1 MTPPAPADS
10 SSRRERKKLALRG
23 RILDAAGELF
33 AERGFAATKVADICE
48 RADVAQKTFFNH
60 FATKHD
66 VLREVAEGAL
76 DQLLVAVEAVRKQER
91 TTATRLA
98 RFFAHVADE
107 MAQGGAMQR
116 ELVTELV
123 HTVHG
128 MPEKSEHARRL
139 HAAFGEIVREGLAA
153 GELTRRHA
161 PETLTQMILGAYY
174 VLIFDFAN
182 LDDHPI
188 REHADAAARFL
199 ADALATE
206 AKPSGDEPSS
216 SADRES

>member
-1 MTPPAPADS
+1 MSKPPSTDG
-10 SSRRERKKLALRG
+10 SRRERKKLALRG
-23 RILDAAGELF
+23 QILEAAAALF
-33 AERGFAATKVADICE
+33 GERGFAETKVADICE

-66 VLREVAEGAL
+66 VLREIARGAL
-76 DQLLVAVEAVRKQER
+76 DELLVEVEHARKQEH
-91 TTATRLA
+91 TTRARLA
-98 RFFAHVADE
+98 RFFAHVAE
-107 MAQGGAMQR
+107 RMEQGGAMQR

-139 HAAFGEIVREGLAA
+139 HAAFGEVVREGLAA

-161 PETLTQMILGAYY
+161 PETLTQIILGAYY

-182 LDDHPI
+182 LDDHATGA
-188 REHADAAARFL
+188 HADAAARFL
-199 ADALATE
+199 ADALAARPE
-206 AKPSGDEPSS
+206 E
-216 SADRES
+216 

>member
-1 MTPPAPADS
+1 MTPTTNAG
-10 SSRRERKKLALRG
+10 RRERKKRALRG
-23 RILDAAGELF
+23 SILEAAAELF
-33 AERGFAATKVADICE
+33 AERGFAETNVSDICE

-60 FATKHD
+60 FATKQD
-66 VLREVAEGAL
+66 VLREVAAGGL
-76 DQLLVAVEAVRKQER
+76 DQLLVAVETARKGER
-91 TTATRLA
+91 TTAARLA

-107 MAQGGAMQR
+107 MARGGAMQR
-116 ELVTELV
+116 ELVTEFV

-139 HAAFGEIVREGLAA
+139 HAAFGEIVREGLEA

-188 REHADAAARFL
+188 REHAAAAASFL
-199 ADALATE
+199 VDALAARPGE
-206 AKPSGDEPSS
+206 
-216 SADRES
+216 

>member
-1 MTPPAPADS
+1 MSLPTPADPT
-10 SSRRERKKLALRG
+10 RRERKKLALRA
-23 RILDAAGELF
+23 RILEAANALF
-33 AERGFAATKVADICE
+33 SEHGYANTKVADICE

-60 FATKHD
+60 FTSKPEL
-66 VLREVAEGAL
+66 LREIAVLAL
-76 DQLLVAVEAVRKQER
+76 DELLVGVEDARKQER
-91 TTATRLA
+91 TTAARLL
-98 RFFAHVADE
+98 RFFTQ
-107 MAQGGAMQR
+107 MAASVEQGGAMQR

-139 HAAFGEIVREGLAA
+139 HAAFDAIVREGLAA

-161 PETLTQMILGAYY
+161 PETLTQMILGTYY

-188 REHADAAARFL
+188 RAHADAAARFL
-199 ADALATE
+199 ADALS
-206 AKPSGDEPSS
+206 AKHPE
-216 SADRES
+216 

>member
-1 MTPPAPADS
+1 MSTAPTADG
-10 SSRRERKKLALRG
+10 SRRERKKLALRG
-23 RILDAAGELF
+23 QILEAAASLF
-33 AERGFAATKVADICE
+33 GERGFADTKVADICD

-66 VLREVAEGAL
+66 VLREIARGAL
-76 DQLLVAVEAVRKQER
+76 DELLVEVENARKQEH
-91 TTATRLA
+91 TTAARLA
-98 RFFAHVADE
+98 RFFAHVAE
-107 MAQGGAMQR
+107 RMEQGGAMQR

-182 LDDHPI
+182 LDDHAT
-188 REHADAAARFL
+188 RAHADAAARFL
-199 ADALATE
+199 ADALAARPE
-206 AKPSGDEPSS
+206 E
-216 SADRES
+216 